1 MYYQCLNHHWYQI
14 KKVFILLSLYRY
26 KSTYRFWWYKCHW
39 FFKNNIVNDV
49 AELAKYSYEK
59 DEKRKEEVKG
69 PLLKDTVPFYMK
81 KLDTHVKDNNG
92 FLANGKVLLFH
103 KNFTVWCILFVLKV
117 VDIEVVFHDPVRV
130 LKQVITIY
138 ILCELFSIFILTILA
153 SILYPYP

>member
-1 MYYQCLNHHWYQI
+1 MYYQCLNHHWYQF
-14 KKVFILLSLYRY
+14 KNVFILLSLYRY
-26 KSTYRFWWYKCHW
+26 KSTYRFWWYKRHW
-39 FFKNNIVNDV
+39 FFVTNVVNDV

-103 KNFTVWCILFVLKV
+103 NNFTVWCILFVLNV
-117 VDIEVVFHDPVRV
+117 LDIEVVFLDPVRV

-138 ILCELFSIFILTILA
+138 IFCKFL
-153 SILYPYP
+153 LYSFLQYLHQ